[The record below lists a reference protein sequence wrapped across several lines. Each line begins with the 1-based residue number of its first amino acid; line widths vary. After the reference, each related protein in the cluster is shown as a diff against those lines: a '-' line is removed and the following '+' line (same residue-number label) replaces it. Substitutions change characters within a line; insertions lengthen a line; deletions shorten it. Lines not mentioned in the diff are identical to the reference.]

1 MKLGGIHE
9 EEESECQ
16 GRGEC
21 RFHLEKGLRSENAH
35 KRLECLRIRTM
46 LYTFAGFSVT
56 RLKAG
61 GWWLY
66 EAV

>member
-1 MKLGGIHE
+1 MSGEMRMQVLLG
-9 EEESECQ
+9 
-16 GRGEC
+16 
-21 RFHLEKGLRSENAH
+21 KGLRSENAH

-46 LYTFAGFSVT
+46 LYTFAGFSVN
-56 RLKAG
+56 KAE